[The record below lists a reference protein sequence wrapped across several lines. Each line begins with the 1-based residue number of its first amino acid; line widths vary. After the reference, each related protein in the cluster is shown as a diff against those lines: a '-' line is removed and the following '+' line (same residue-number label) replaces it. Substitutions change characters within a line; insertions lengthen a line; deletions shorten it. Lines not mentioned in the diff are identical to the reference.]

1 MVSIKYTIL
10 WAGSA
15 TVEGIAVRAK
25 YVFPLPVGALMMFS
39 LFYKSID
46 GFTS

>member
-1 MVSIKYTIL
+1 MVSIRYTIL

-15 TVEGIAVRAK
+15 TAEGMAVNAK

-39 LFYKSID
+39 LFYDSID
-46 GFTS
+46 GLTS